1 MADRLPVHVF
11 RQFIKPM
18 LKNFLLVGIGGGLGS
33 VLRYAASLLLNS
45 KLFPW
50 ATLAVNITGSFI
62 IGIVFALSIRQE
74 PLPHSWKLFLA
85 AGICGGFT
93 TFSAFSLENMGLLQS
108 GKYGLAITYMTAS
121 IVLGIAATF
130 IGYQLIIKN

>member
-1 MADRLPVHVF
+1 
-11 RQFIKPM
+11 M
-18 LKNFLLVGIGGGLGS
+18 LKNFLLVGLGGGLGS
-33 VLRYAASLLLNS
+33 MLRYGTSLLLNS

-50 ATLAVNITGSFI
+50 ATLAVNIAGSFI

-74 PLPHSWKLFLA
+74 PLPHNWKLFLA

-108 GKYGLAITYMTAS
+108 GKYGMAIAYSIAS
-121 IVLGIAATF
+121 IVFGIAAAF